1 MSLLVCFLTGRS
13 DRANTALSPAQ
24 AGFLDALPIGAAERL
39 DVNFPYAPAS
49 GPWRPTALALASARN
64 ARDYL
69 ASRRAGFARAHA
81 GTVRETLTRA
91 DRTLVLAGSCG
102 LELLANLRLDAAAL
116 AGLHVVAYG
125 PVARSR
131 PAVSLETVTGAGD
144 ALARWSTAR
153 WAPDGRPSAR
163 QPAGAAQ
170 HVIDAHHL
178 DYLASPAL
186 HAIVVRAID
195 RLRSADAAADV
206 ATGTR
211 GGARVDARADVRDG
225 THDGARS

>member
-24 AGFLDALPIGAAERL
+24 AGFLDAVPIAARERL

-49 GPWRPTALALASARN
+49 GPWRRTPLPIASVRN

-69 ASRRAGFARAHA
+69 AARRPGFASAHA
-81 GTVRETLTRA
+81 AAVREVLTRA

-102 LELLANLRLDAAAL
+102 LELLANLGLDAEAL
-116 AGLHVVAYG
+116 ARLHVVAYG
-125 PVARSR
+125 PMARSR
-131 PAVSLETVTGAGD
+131 PAVSLETVTGASD

-153 WAPDGRPSAR
+153 WHPDT
-163 QPAGAAQ
+163 GATTPG
-170 HVIDAHHL
+170 HRIDAHHL
-178 DYLASPAL
+178 DYLASPEL
-186 HAIVVRAID
+186 HAIVVRAIE
-195 RLRSADAAADV
+195 RLRASDAVPSAAAD
-206 ATGTR
+206 
-211 GGARVDARADVRDG
+211 ARDD